1 MAKPTDIRVVE
12 ARVAIE
18 HLPFRAP
25 LKFGG
30 RIVGEYQ
37 IVDVRATVET
47 RSGRTAV
54 GFGSMP
60 IGHVWAWPSSL
71 DPAAA
76 QEAMRRLSERVAER
90 AARSGEF
97 AHPLVHG
104 WTLACELDRWASE
117 VVGDMRL
124 AEPMPRLAALV
135 AASPVDAAIHDGF
148 GKANGINSFL
158 GLGPDFLDHD
168 LSAYLNDDFRGET
181 LDRYVSQSPKPRMP
195 LYHLVGALD
204 PLDPA
209 DVVRP
214 IGDGLPETL
223 AEWIPFNGLTH
234 LKIKLAGDDLVW
246 DVDRVAAVERIA
258 VEAQAL
264 RGCPQWRY
272 SLDFNEKCPDVDYVL
287 EFLARLR
294 ERSTDA
300 LDRVQ
305 YIEQPMHRDLKV
317 RPDAAVHRAAQIKPV
332 VVDESL
338 VDLESLQTARELG
351 YTGVALKA
359 CKGQTESLLMAAA
372 AQKYGMFLCVQDL
385 TCPGASFLHSA
396 ELAARIPGVAAIEGN
411 ARQYCPAGNAPW
423 IDRFPGMFRIVDGT
437 VETGLLDGPGLGH

>member
-1 MAKPTDIRVVE
+1 MAKPTDVRIVE
-12 ARVAIE
+12 AHVAVE

-60 IGHVWAWPSSL
+60 IGHVWAWPASL
-71 DPAAA
+71 DSAAA
-76 QEAMRRLSERVAER
+76 QEAMRRLSERVAEN
-90 AARSGEF
+90 AARTGEF
-97 AHPLVHG
+97 AHPLDHG
-104 WTLACELDRWASE
+104 WRLAAELDRRASE
-117 VVGDMRL
+117 VVGEMGL
-124 AEPMPRLAALV
+124 GEAMPRLAALV

-158 GLGPDFLDHD
+158 GLGPEFVDRD
-168 LSAYLNDDFRGET
+168 LAAYLNDDFRGET
-181 LDRYVSQSPKPRMP
+181 LDRYVSRGPKPRMP

-204 PLDPA
+204 PLAPA
-209 DVVRP
+209 DVVQP

-223 AEWIPFNGLTH
+223 GEWIAFNGLTH
-234 LKIKLAGDDLVW
+234 LKIKLAGDDLAW
-246 DVDRVAAVERIA
+246 DVDRVAAVERVA
-258 VEAQAL
+258 VEAQAR
-264 RGCPQWRY
+264 RGRREWRY
-272 SLDFNEKCPDVDYVL
+272 SLDFNEKCRDVDYVL

-294 ERSTDA
+294 ELAPAA
-300 LDRVQ
+300 LERVQ
-305 YIEQPMHRDLKV
+305 YIEQPMHRDLKA
-317 RPDAAVHRAAQIKPV
+317 RPDAAVHRAASVKPV

-338 VDLESLQTARELG
+338 VDFESLQTARELG

-385 TCPGASFLHSA
+385 TCPGPSFLHSA

-411 ARQYCPAGNAPW
+411 ARQYCPAGNAGW
-423 IDRFPGMFRIVDGT
+423 SDRFPGMFRIVDGT
-437 VETGLLDGPGLGH
+437 VETGLLTGPGLGH